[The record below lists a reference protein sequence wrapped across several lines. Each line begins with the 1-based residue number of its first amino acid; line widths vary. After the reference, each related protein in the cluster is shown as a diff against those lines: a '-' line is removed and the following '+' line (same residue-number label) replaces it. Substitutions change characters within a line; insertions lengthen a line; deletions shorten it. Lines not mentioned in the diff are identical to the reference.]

1 MQNPENSKNKGFWL
15 SLEVQENIQNKTK
28 TTVITVKISQA
39 NFDWNQNF
47 NMRV

>member
-1 MQNPENSKNKGFWL
+1 MCAQVINLSVVDMKN
-15 SLEVQENIQNKTK
+15 Q
-28 TTVITVKISQA
+28 VITESKKISQA